1 MCFSETLSQTFCK
14 ALQIESNLISQ
25 NIATIMF
32 QFLLLLSCLT
42 YWTVEAARPGE
53 ACCSTNPCSSS
64 FCIGGYC
71 SSCSDDN
78 SCPLG
83 NYCIVQNPPPS
94 AGLKYQVCFP
104 GDHPSIFF
112 LIHVSVYF
120 LTFLICHNFSHNC
133 LLGVF
138 GLRQTVL

>member
-1 MCFSETLSQTFCK
+1 
-14 ALQIESNLISQ
+14 
-25 NIATIMF
+25 MF

-42 YWTVEAARPGE
+42 LWTAEAARPGE

-112 LIHVSVYF
+112 LVSLSSLLFNFFDLSRFFSQLSFKCVLAETNCIIKKVFIRKF
-120 LTFLICHNFSHNC
+120 LLKTINS
-133 LLGVF
+133 
-138 GLRQTVL
+138 TE